1 MKTSLVQLVLK
12 NYLQLQIP
20 SFRVPDPALFSVHYE
35 HFSFLKLPFEFYEVV
50 ILPFLDW
57 QHLEQK
63 ITIIVECCL
72 EKKLILSLFFSI
84 FRFRQSLPI
93 EYILKELAFDKLE
106 DWKKFT
112 QTFQLSYTD
121 SSQSSLDCKTSMA
134 GLSSIS

>member
-1 MKTSLVQLVLK
+1 M
-12 NYLQLQIP
+12 
-20 SFRVPDPALFSVHYE
+20 
-35 HFSFLKLPFEFYEVV
+35 
-50 ILPFLDW
+50 ILPFLEW

>member
-1 MKTSLVQLVLK
+1 M
-12 NYLQLQIP
+12 
-20 SFRVPDPALFSVHYE
+20 LF
-35 HFSFLKLPFEFYEVV
+35 FK
-50 ILPFLDW
+50 
-57 QHLEQK
+57 
-63 ITIIVECCL
+63 
-72 EKKLILSLFFSI
+72 KKLILSLFFSI

>member
-1 MKTSLVQLVLK
+1 MKTSLVQLALK
-12 NYLQLQIP
+12 NSLKLQIP

-35 HFSFLKLPFEFYEVV
+35 HFSFLKLPFEFLE
-50 ILPFLDW
+50 W